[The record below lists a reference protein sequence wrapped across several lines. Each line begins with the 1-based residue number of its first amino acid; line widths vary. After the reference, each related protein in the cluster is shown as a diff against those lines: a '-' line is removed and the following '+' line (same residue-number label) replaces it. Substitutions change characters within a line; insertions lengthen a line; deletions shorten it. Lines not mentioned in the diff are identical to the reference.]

1 MTKNLMGKTR
11 KLDNAY
17 ATFKGMGI
25 FGDTEVRLL
34 KSYQV
39 PNTEQRNI
47 YSRWLVAVKTDAT
60 YGTFEMGDSY
70 VDEAV
75 KGLILVEC
83 SDEYA
88 QQYNVEKVS

>member
-1 MTKNLMGKTR
+1 MTKNLMRKTR
-11 KLDNAY
+11 KIDNAY
-17 ATFKGMGI
+17 ATFKGLGM

-39 PNTEQRNI
+39 PNTEKRNI

-60 YGTFEMGDSY
+60 YGTFEIGDNW

-75 KGLILVEC
+75 KGLTLVEC

-88 QQYNVEKVS
+88 QQYNIEKV